1 MFYIECGDPRVR
13 LESADASPC
22 AGFSVAIL
30 SLFVATLRA
39 ASQDHASRVDAF
51 GFDFLSDS
59 LILAAR

>member
-1 MFYIECGDPRVR
+1 VAIREPALRV
-13 LESADASPC
+13 LMPPLVQV
-22 AGFSVAIL
+22 FSVAIL

>member
-1 MFYIECGDPRVR
+1 MPPLVQV
-13 LESADASPC
+13 
-22 AGFSVAIL
+22 FSVAIL